1 LEAEDYIHPNHGA
14 HWSRTHFTSLLAKC
28 LRPLSQEMTGRVV
41 TPSGLQ
47 IRLISTLHPCPIT
60 PDLQTSFSSPVSDS
74 LFPPKPAPLTP
85 VALAPLPAQP
95 LVSVIVPSYNQGRFI
110 GATIDSILGQDYR
123 PIEILVIDGA
133 STDETVEVLK
143 SYGEVPELKW
153 ISEPDS
159 GVVQAVNKGFARAAG
174 QIVAIQS
181 SDDCYLPGAVSRMV
195 QEFHKDG
202 RVGLVYGDT
211 VKVDAAGNELLRQR
225 IGPYS
230 LENLFLVKTWIP
242 QPSAFFRRGLLDALG
257 GWDERIPYAPDTD
270 LWIRMAFRTEVRKI
284 DQYLSQRRVHGEQR
298 DTQGAK
304 IIRDY
309 SRMID
314 QSPDI
319 AAASPE
325 LRRAARAG
333 VYLFKIRYNVSGS
346 DWTNAWNRLRAGMIH
361 RDLRDHRAVC
371 RHLLLPARRL
381 LSKIKQRLMLPIR
394 AASPSR

>member
-1 LEAEDYIHPNHGA
+1 
-14 HWSRTHFTSLLAKC
+14 
-28 LRPLSQEMTGRVV
+28 M
-41 TPSGLQ
+41 
-47 IRLISTLHPCPIT
+47 
-60 PDLQTSFSSPVSDS
+60 SDS
-74 LFPPKPAPLTP
+74 PFPPK
-85 VALAPLPAQP
+85 LAPLVRVPLDSLPERP

-110 GATIDSILGQDYR
+110 RATIDSILEQDYR

-133 STDETVEVLK
+133 SKDETVEVLK
-143 SYGEVPELKW
+143 SYGDLPELKW
-153 ISEPDS
+153 TSEPDS
-159 GVVQAVNKGFARAAG
+159 GVVEAVNKGFARVAG
-174 QIVAIQS
+174 EIVAIQS
-181 SDDCYLPGAVSRMV
+181 SDDCYLPGAVARAV
-195 QEFHKDG
+195 KEFRDDG

-211 VKVDAAGNELLRQR
+211 VKVDAVGNELLRQR

-242 QPSAFFRRGLLDALG
+242 QPSAFFRRELLEALG

-284 DQYLSQRRVHGEQR
+284 DEYFSQRRVHGEQR

-314 QSPDI
+314 QSSDI

-333 VYLFKIRYNVSGS
+333 VYLFKIRYNPSNS
-346 DWTNAWNRLRAGMIH
+346 DWANAWNRLRAGMIH
-361 RDLRDHRAVC
+361 RDLRDHRDVW

-381 LSKIKQRLMLPIR
+381 FSKVKQRLTSAITER
-394 AASPSR
+394 SPTG